1 MTSVTRRDL
10 LKGMGGVAALA
21 LTAACSQ
28 PASAPAA
35 PAAPQPPPRQPRQPA
50 AAAATTAPSAAQT
63 APPAVAATGSTAS
76 ITFWGAFGGHNADV
90 QQQLVD
96 RYNAAQKDVQVTLQ
110 NQNDYQTLAAK
121 LTTALQARN
130 APEVVLLSD
139 VWWFK
144 FYLNKT
150 LQPLDDLM
158 AAEKISASDY
168 VDVFYKETVRAG
180 KQVVLPFAR
189 STPIFYYNKDAW
201 AKAGLPDRGPNTWDE
216 FNTDFAP
223 KLKPLAPIVHGLGGA
238 ASYSAWVFQ
247 GVDWAYGGAYSDP
260 DFTMRIQEPN
270 SVKAGE
276 LWRSMIT
283 SGVGQVSKDPATDFN
298 SGAVLS
304 YLDSTAAWRAMRR
317 RPSSRSGRRSCPRGR
332 LDSGAAPVAPGMAI
346 TAATPKEKQ
355 QAAMKFLAFATGTDT
370 VFWSQ
375 NTGYMPVRNA
385 ALQGA
390 EMKTFFESHPNFKTT
405 VDQLPKTRP
414 QDSAREL
421 VPNGDEIIGKGLERI
436 TANNEAAGR
445 GIQGRGGP
453 AQHGE
458 ATGPARA
465 EGPRRRLRAR
475 CSGRAQTGTSR
486 CSTSI
491 RVWSGP
497 STKAICVPGR
507 TVLGSCRTLTPFD
520 RSSSTAAVR
529 SCATT
534 PKWSYV

>member
-1 MTSVTRRDL
+1 MTSVSRREL
-10 LKGMGGVAALA
+10 LKTMGGAAALA
-21 LTAACSQ
+21 LVAACTSQ
-28 PASAPAA
+28 PAA
-35 PAAPQPPPRQPRQPA
+35 PAAQPTTPA
-50 AAAATTAPSAAQT
+50 AAAAPTAPPSAAATTAP
-63 APPAVAATGSTAS
+63 PVVAATGSTAT
-76 ITFWGAFGGHNADV
+76 ITYWGAFGGHNSDV

-96 RYNAAQKDVQVTLQ
+96 RFNQSQTAVQVTLQ
-110 NQNDYQTLAAK
+110 NQNTYEDLAAK
-121 LTTALQARN
+121 LTAALQAKN

-158 AAEKISASDY
+158 KAENINASDY

-223 KLKPLAPIVHGLGGA
+223 KLKPLAPVVHGLGGA

-247 GVDWAYGGAYSDP
+247 GVDWAYGGSYSDP

-276 LWRSMIT
+276 MWRSMVNA
-283 SGVGQVSKDPATDFN
+283 GFGQATQQPATDFD
-298 SGAVLS
+298 SGAALS
-304 YLDSTAAWRAMRR
+304 YLDSTAGLAGHEANAKFQVGTAFL
-317 RPSSRSGRRSCPRGR
+317 PEGPAGFGCCTGGS
-332 LDSGAAPVAPGMAI
+332 GMAI
-346 TAATPKEKQ
+346 VATTPTEKQ
-355 QAAMKFLAFATGTDT
+355 QAAMKFMAFATGTDT

-385 ALQGA
+385 ALTSP

-436 TANNEAAGR
+436 TANGEPAEAVFKDVAD
-445 GIQGRGGP
+445 QLNTEKQP
-453 AQHGE
+453 
-458 ATGPARA
+458 
-465 EGPRRRLRAR
+465 
-475 CSGRAQTGTSR
+475 
-486 CSTSI
+486 
-491 RVWSGP
+491 
-497 STKAICVPGR
+497 
-507 TVLGSCRTLTPFD
+507 VLRTLKD
-520 RSSSTAAVR
+520 LGEG
-529 SCATT
+529 
-534 PKWSYV
+534 

>member
-28 PASAPAA
+28 PSSPPAA
-35 PAAPQPPPRQPRQPA
+35 P
-50 AAAATTAPSAAQT
+50 AAATTAPPNAPAAATAAPAAAGAATPAPAPAQT
-63 APPAVAATGSTAS
+63 APPAVAATGSTAT
-76 ITFWGAFGGHNADV
+76 ITYWGAFGGHNADV

-96 RYNAAQKDVQVTLQ
+96 RYNASQKDVQVTLE
-110 NQNDYQTLAAK
+110 NQNDYPTLAAK
-121 LTTALQARN
+121 LTAALQARN
-130 APEVVLLSD
+130 VPEVVLLSD
-139 VWWFK
+139 TWWFK
-144 FYLNKT
+144 FYLNKS

-223 KLKPLAPIVHGLGGA
+223 KLKPLAPAAHSFGGA

-247 GVDWAYGGAYSDP
+247 GVDWAYGGSYSDP

-276 LWRSMIT
+276 LWRSMVA
-283 SGVGQVSKDPATDFN
+283 SGVGQASKDPSTDFN
-298 SGAVLS
+298 SGAALS
-304 YLDSTAAWRAMRR
+304 YLDSTAGLAGHEAAAKFKVGTAFL
-317 RPSSRSGRRSCPRGR
+317 PSGPSGFGCCTGGS
-332 LDSGAAPVAPGMAI
+332 GMAI
-346 TAATPKEKQ
+346 TAASPKEKQ
-355 QAAMKFLAFATGTDT
+355 QAAMKFLAYATGTDT

-390 EMKTFFESHPNFKTT
+390 EMKAFFEAHPNFKTT
-405 VDQLPKTRP
+405 ADQLPKTRP
-414 QDSAREL
+414 QDAAREL

-436 TANNEAAGR
+436 TSNGEAADAVFKDVAD
-445 GIQGRGGP
+445 QLDTEKQP
-453 AQHGE
+453 V
-458 ATGPARA
+458 
-465 EGPRRRLRAR
+465 LRAL
-475 CSGRAQTGTSR
+475 
-486 CSTSI
+486 
-491 RVWSGP
+491 
-497 STKAICVPGR
+497 KD
-507 TVLGSCRTLTPFD
+507 LGES
-520 RSSSTAAVR
+520 
-529 SCATT
+529 
-534 PKWSYV
+534 

>member
-10 LKGMGGVAALA
+10 LKGVSGVAGLALA
-21 LTAACSQ
+21 TACSQ
-28 PASAPAA
+28 TSTPASAPAA
-35 PAAPQPPPRQPRQPA
+35 TAAPAGA
-50 AAAATTAPSAAQT
+50 AAQSPAQT
-63 APPAVAATGSTAS
+63 APPAVAAPGSTAS
-76 ITFWGAFGGHNADV
+76 ITYWGAFGGHNADV

-96 RYNAAQKDVQVTLQ
+96 RYNGAQKDVQVTLQ

-121 LTTALQARN
+121 LTTALQAKN

-158 AAEKISASDY
+158 AAEKISPSDY

-201 AKAGLPDRGPNTWDE
+201 AKAGLPDRGPDTWDE

-223 KLKPLAPIVHGLGGA
+223 KLKPLAPIVHAFGGA

-247 GVDWAYGGAYSDP
+247 GVDWAYGGSYSDP
-260 DFTMRIQEPN
+260 DFTIRIQEPN

-276 LWRSMIT
+276 LWRSMV
-283 SGVGQVSKDPATDFN
+283 SGGVAQASKDPATDFN

-304 YLDSTAAWRAMRR
+304 YLDSTAGLAGHE
-317 RPSSRSGRRSCPRGR
+317 S
-332 LDSGAAPVAPGMAI
+332 AAKFQVGTAFLPQGPAGFGCCTGGSGMAI
-346 TAATPKEKQ
+346 TAASPKEKQ
-355 QAAMKFLAFATGTDT
+355 QAEMKFIAYATGTDT

-390 EMKTFFESHPNFKTT
+390 EMKTFFEAHPNFKTT
-405 VDQLPKTRP
+405 ADQLPKTRP

-436 TANNEAAGR
+436 TANNE
-445 GIQGRGGP
+445 P
-453 AQHGE
+453 ADAVFKDVADQLNTEKQPVLRALKDLGE
-458 ATGPARA
+458 A
-465 EGPRRRLRAR
+465 
-475 CSGRAQTGTSR
+475 
-486 CSTSI
+486 
-491 RVWSGP
+491 
-497 STKAICVPGR
+497 
-507 TVLGSCRTLTPFD
+507 
-520 RSSSTAAVR
+520 
-529 SCATT
+529 
-534 PKWSYV
+534 

>member
-1 MTSVTRRDL
+1 MQAVNRRDL
-10 LKGMGGVAALA
+10 LKSMGGAAALA
-21 LTAACSQ
+21 LLAACSSP
-28 PASAPAA
+28 PAGPAATSAPAA
-35 PAAPQPPPRQPRQPA
+35 PAAPTPAAAKPA
-50 AAAATTAPSAAQT
+50 AAAPTTAAAPAAPTAAQA
-63 APPAVAATGSTAS
+63 APPTVASTGSTAA
-76 ITFWGAFGGHNADV
+76 ITFWGAFGGHNSDV
-90 QQQLVD
+90 QTQLVE
-96 RYNAAQKDVQVTLQ
+96 RFNQSQKDVQVTLQ
-110 NQNDYQTLAAK
+110 NQNTYEDLAAK
-121 LTTALQARN
+121 LTAALQARN

-158 AAEKISASDY
+158 KAENISPSDY

-247 GVDWAYGGAYSDP
+247 GVVWAYGGSYSDP
-260 DFTMRIQEPN
+260 DFTIRIQEPGA
-270 SVKAGE
+270 VKAGE
-276 LWRSMIT
+276 LWKSMVT

-304 YLDSTAAWRAMRR
+304 YLDSTAGLA
-317 RPSSRSGRRSCPRGR
+317 GHE
-332 LDSGAAPVAPGMAI
+332 GAAKFQVGTAFLPQGPAGFGCCTGGSGMAI
-346 TAATPKEKQ
+346 TSASPKEKQ

-385 ALQGA
+385 ALQSP

-421 VPNGDEIIGKGLERI
+421 VPNGDQIIGKGIERI
-436 TANNEAAGR
+436 TAN
-445 GIQGRGGP
+445 
-453 AQHGE
+453 GE
-458 ATGPARA
+458 APDAVFKDVADQLNTEKMPV
-465 EGPRRRLRAR
+465 LRAL
-475 CSGRAQTGTSR
+475 
-486 CSTSI
+486 
-491 RVWSGP
+491 
-497 STKAICVPGR
+497 KD
-507 TVLGSCRTLTPFD
+507 LGE
-520 RSSSTAAVR
+520 A
-529 SCATT
+529 
-534 PKWSYV
+534 